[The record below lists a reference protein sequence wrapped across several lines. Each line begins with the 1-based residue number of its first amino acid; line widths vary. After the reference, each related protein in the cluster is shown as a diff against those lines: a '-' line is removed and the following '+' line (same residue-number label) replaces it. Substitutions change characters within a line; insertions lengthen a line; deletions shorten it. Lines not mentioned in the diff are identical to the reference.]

1 MVLITDV
8 RPVRRTKLFEV
19 CSEAGPEFIANQKF
33 LTENGIQRFESFE
46 ESEFDVL
53 RARAQIL
60 DGIRKCVD
68 ILSRKDYSR
77 KELLRKLCEKG
88 IPEDAAT
95 AAVSYMTEKGYQDD
109 FRYALRL
116 AELARRTYGKKRVEQ
131 ILFHHGID
139 RETAKEVLDRVFEE
153 SSEDEDRKIDEILTK
168 AAAGKDMKDPS
179 VRNKIFAKLAR
190 LGYGPSDISA
200 AMSRYGEEGGDDDL

>member
-60 DGIRKCVD
+60 DGIRKSVD

-109 FRYALRL
+109 FRYALRI
-116 AELARRTYGKKRVEQ
+116 AELSQRTYGKKRVEQ
-131 ILFHHGID
+131 ILYHHGID
-139 RETAKEVLDRVFEE
+139 RETVKEVLDRVFEE
-153 SSEDEDRKIDEILTK
+153 GSEEENRKLDEILTK
-168 AAAGKDMKDPS
+168 AAAGKDLKDPG

-190 LGYGPSDISA
+190 LDYSPSAVSA
-200 AMSRYGEEGGDDDL
+200 ALSRYETDGKDETL